1 MPGSLDPILRPRS
14 VAVIGASRNP
24 RTIGSQIVANLVNDG
39 FTGPVYPVNPSARAI
54 HALPAWAS
62 VGALPEPPDLAVIVV
77 PKEAVQGV
85 AEECVAA
92 GVKGLVVISAGFREV
107 GGEGVERERRLTEL
121 VRSNGIRMVGPN
133 CLGVLNTEPGIACN
147 ATFARV
153 MPPEGRAAFVSQSGA
168 MGLTVLDYAR
178 SYGIGI
184 TQFVSVGNKS
194 DVSGN
199 DLLEYWEHDDAV
211 DVILMYV
218 ESFGNPM
225 KFLDL
230 ASRIVPRKPIVL
242 VKSGRSRAGARA
254 ASSHTGALAA
264 SDMAVQALLTQAG
277 VIRADSV
284 EELFDYAMAFTGQP
298 APRSR
303 RTAVVSNSGGAGILA
318 ADALDA
324 EGLELPELSPATV
337 ERLRAL
343 LPPEASLRNP
353 LDMIAS
359 AGPEAYGAGLDALL
373 ADPNVDAALA
383 MFVPPLGVRQEDVAK
398 AIAGVVPA
406 HPGKSVLAVLMG
418 NEGLPEGRHALSEV
432 KVPAYIFPESAAR
445 ALAALAWW
453 GERRGRPRT
462 PAPAF
467 TVDRERAAAI
477 LEAARATGRE
487 RLDEAAALG
496 LMEAY
501 GIPVAAGRL
510 ARSVAEAEA
519 LAAELGFP
527 VALKVVAPDLSHKSD
542 VGGVRLGLGDAEAVR
557 RAHGEML
564 AAVAQAAPGAAVE
577 GALVQR
583 MAPKG
588 LELIVGIH
596 RELGFGP
603 LVMFGLGGTFVEIHR
618 DVAFRLA
625 PLTVEDAHDLLGA
638 IRGARAL
645 DGVRGGPPVDREA
658 LVDLLL
664 RVSRLALDF
673 PGITSLDLN
682 PVMALGKG
690 AVAADA
696 RVVVDRERGTGNGER

>member
-1 MPGSLDPILRPRS
+1 MTGTLDAILRPRS

-54 HALPAWAS
+54 HALPAWPS
-62 VGALPEPPDLAVIVV
+62 VAALPEPPDLAVIVV
-77 PKEAVQGV
+77 PKEAVQQV
-85 AEECVAA
+85 AEECVAK

-107 GGEGVERERRLTEL
+107 GGDGVERERRLTEL
-121 VRSNGIRMVGPN
+121 VRGSGTRMVGPN
-133 CLGVLNTEPGIACN
+133 CLGVLNTEPAFACN

-153 MPPEGRAAFVSQSGA
+153 MPPPGRAAFVSQSGA

-184 TQFVSVGNKS
+184 AQFVSVGNKP

-199 DLLEYWEHDDAV
+199 DLLAYWEHDDAV

-218 ESFGNPM
+218 ESFGNPR

-230 ASRIVPRKPIVL
+230 ASRIVRRKPIVL
-242 VKSGRSRAGARA
+242 VKAGRSRAGARA

-264 SDMAVQALLTQAG
+264 SDAAVDAMLTQAG

-324 EGLELPELSPATV
+324 EGLELPELAPATV
-337 ERLRAL
+337 ERLRSL

-398 AIAGVVPA
+398 AIARVVPA
-406 HPGKSVLAVLMG
+406 HPGKPVLAVLMG
-418 NEGLPEGRHALSEV
+418 NEGLPEGRQSLLEV
-432 KVPAYIFPESAAR
+432 QVPAYIFPESAAR
-445 ALAALAWW
+445 ALAALAFW
-453 GERRGRPRT
+453 GERRVRVRT
-462 PAPAF
+462 PAPEFA
-467 TVDRERAAAI
+467 VDRGRGAAI
-477 LEAARATGRE
+477 LESARAAGRD
-487 RLDEAAALG
+487 RLDLAAALE
-496 LMEAY
+496 LLEAY
-501 GIPVAAGRL
+501 GVKVAAGRP
-510 ARSVAEAEA
+510 AGSADEAVKVAER
-519 LAAELGFP
+519 LGFP
-527 VALKVVAPDLSHKSD
+527 VALKVEAPAVSHKSD
-542 VGGVRLGLGDAEAVR
+542 VGGVRLGLANADEVR
-557 RAHGEML
+557 GAYGEML
-564 AAVAQAAPGAAVE
+564 AAVGRAAPDAEIE
-577 GALVQR
+577 GVLVQQ

-588 LELIVGIH
+588 LEVIAGVH
-596 RELGFGP
+596 REPGFGP
-603 LVMFGLGGTFVEIHR
+603 LVMFGLGGVFVEVVR

-625 PLTVEDAHDLLGA
+625 PLAVEDAHDLLDA
-638 IRGARAL
+638 IRGRRAL
-645 DGVRGGPPVDREA
+645 DGVRGGPAVDRAA
-658 LVDLLL
+658 LAEVLL
-664 RVSRLALDF
+664 RLSRLALDF
-673 PGITSLDLN
+673 PAITSLDLN
-682 PVMALGKG
+682 PVMALADG

-696 RVVVDRERGTGNGER
+696 RVVVGDER

>member
-1 MPGSLDPILRPRS
+1 MPGTLDPILRPRS

-39 FTGPVYPVNPSARAI
+39 FTGPVFPVNPSARAI

-62 VGALPEPPDLAVIVV
+62 VGAIPEAPDLAVIVV
-77 PKEAVQGV
+77 PKERVQAV

-121 VRSNGIRMVGPN
+121 VRANGVRMVGPN
-133 CLGVLNTEPGIACN
+133 CLGVLNTDPAYACN

-153 MPPEGRAAFVSQSGA
+153 MPPHGRAAFVSQSGA

-184 TQFVSVGNKS
+184 AQFVSVGNKS

-199 DLLEYWEHDDAV
+199 DLVGYWEHDDAV

-218 ESFGNPM
+218 ESFGNPR
-225 KFLDL
+225 KFLEV
-230 ASRIVPRKPIVL
+230 ASRVVRRKPIVL

-264 SDMAVQALLTQAG
+264 SDAAVDALLIQAG
-277 VIRADSV
+277 VIRAESV
-284 EELFDYAMAFTGQP
+284 EELFDYAMTFTGQP

-324 EGLELPELSPATV
+324 EGLELPDLSPATV
-337 ERLRAL
+337 ERLRKL

-359 AGPEAYGAGLDALL
+359 AGPEAYGAGLDAML

-383 MFVPPLGVRQEDVAK
+383 MFVPPLGVRQEDVAA
-398 AIAGVVPA
+398 AIARVVPA
-406 HPGKSVLAVLMG
+406 HAGKPVLAVLMG
-418 NEGLPEGRHALSEV
+418 NEGLPEGRQALNEV

-453 GERRGRPRT
+453 GERRERTRT
-462 PAPAF
+462 PAPEPAI
-467 TVDRERAAAI
+467 DRAGAAAI
-477 LEAARATGRE
+477 LEAARAAKRD

-501 GIPVAAGRL
+501 GIPVASGRL
-510 ARSVAEAEA
+510 ARSAAEAA
-519 LAAELGFP
+519 SLAVELGFP
-527 VALKVVAPDLSHKSD
+527 VALKVMAPTLSHKSD
-542 VGGVRLGLGDAEAVR
+542 VGGVRLGLPDGEAVR

-564 AAVAQAAPGAAVE
+564 AVVGRAAPGAAIE
-577 GALVQR
+577 GVLVQR

-588 LELIVGIH
+588 LEVIVGVS
-596 RELGFGP
+596 REPAFGP
-603 LVMFGLGGTFVEIHR
+603 LVMFGLGGVFVEVLK

-625 PLTVEDAHDLLGA
+625 PLAVEDAHDLLGA
-638 IRGARAL
+638 IRGAKAL
-645 DGVRGGPPVDREA
+645 DGVRGGPAVNRPA
-658 LVDLLL
+658 LVELLL

-673 PGITSLDLN
+673 PAITSLDLN
-682 PVMALGKG
+682 PVMAG
-690 AVAADA
+690 ADGVVVADA
-696 RVVVDRERGTGNGER
+696 RVVLGGER

>member
-1 MPGSLDPILRPRS
+1 MPGTLDPILRPRS

-39 FTGPVYPVNPSARAI
+39 FTGPVFPVNPSARAI

-62 VGALPEPPDLAVIVV
+62 VGALPEPPDLAVVVV

-107 GGEGVERERRLTEL
+107 GGEGVERERRLTGL
-121 VRSNGIRMVGPN
+121 VRANGVRMVGPN
-133 CLGVLNTEPGIACN
+133 CLGVLNTDPDYACN

-153 MPPEGRAAFVSQSGA
+153 MPPHGRAAFVSQSGA

-184 TQFVSVGNKS
+184 AQFVSVGNKS

-199 DLLEYWEHDDAV
+199 DLLEYWEQDDAV

-218 ESFGNPM
+218 ESFGNPR

-230 ASRIVPRKPIVL
+230 ASRIVRRKPIVL

-264 SDMAVQALLTQAG
+264 SDAAVDALLTQAG
-277 VIRADSV
+277 VIRAESV

-324 EGLELPELSPATV
+324 EGLELPELAPATV
-337 ERLRAL
+337 ERLRGL
-343 LPPEASLRNP
+343 LPPEASFRNP

-359 AGPEAYGAGLDALL
+359 AGPAAYGAGLDALL

-383 MFVPPLGVRQEDVAK
+383 MFVPPLGVRQEDVAA
-398 AIAGVVPA
+398 AIARVVPA
-406 HPGKSVLAVLMG
+406 HAGKPVLAVLMG
-418 NEGLPEGRHALSEV
+418 NEGLPEGRHALSGV
-432 KVPAYIFPESAAR
+432 QVPAYIFPESAAR

-453 GERRGRPRT
+453 GEQRERKRT

-467 TVDRERAAAI
+467 AVDRARAAAI
-477 LEAARATGRE
+477 LDGARAAGRD

-510 ARSVAEAEA
+510 ARGDAEAA
-519 LAAELGFP
+519 AAAAELGFP
-527 VALKVVAPDLSHKSD
+527 VALKVVAPGISHKSD
-542 VGGVRLGLGDAEAVR
+542 VGGVRLGLADAEAVR
-557 RAHGEML
+557 RAHAELL
-564 AAVAQAAPGAAVE
+564 AAVRKAAPEAAIE
-577 GALVQR
+577 GVLVQR

-588 LELIVGIH
+588 LEVIVGVS
-596 RELGFGP
+596 REPAFGP
-603 LVMFGLGGTFVEIHR
+603 LVMFGLGGVFVEVLK

-625 PLTVEDAHDLLGA
+625 PLAVEDAHDLLGA
-638 IRGARAL
+638 IRGAAAL

-673 PGITSLDLN
+673 PEITSLDLN
-682 PVMALGKG
+682 PVMALAEG
-690 AVAADA
+690 VMAADA
-696 RVVVDRERGTGNGER
+696 RVVVGGGER

>member
-24 RTIGSQIVANLVNDG
+24 GTIGSQIVANLVNDG

-62 VGALPEPPDLAVIVV
+62 VGAIPAPPDLAVIVV
-77 PKEAVQGV
+77 PKEVVQGV

-121 VRSNGIRMVGPN
+121 VRANGVRMVGPN
-133 CLGVLNTEPGIACN
+133 CLGVLNTDPAFACN

-153 MPPEGRAAFVSQSGA
+153 MPPHGRAAFVSQSGA

-184 TQFVSVGNKS
+184 AQFVSVGNKS

-199 DLLEYWEHDDAV
+199 DLVAYWEHDDAV

-218 ESFGNPM
+218 ESFGNPR

-230 ASRIVPRKPIVL
+230 ASRIVRRKPIVL

-264 SDMAVQALLTQAG
+264 SDAAVDALLTQAG
-277 VIRADSV
+277 VIRAESV

-303 RTAVVSNSGGAGILA
+303 RTAVVSNSGGAGIVA

-359 AGPEAYGAGLDALL
+359 AGPAVYGAGLDALL

-383 MFVPPLGVRQEDVAK
+383 MFVPPLGVRQEDVAA
-398 AIAGVVPA
+398 AIARVVPA
-406 HPGKSVLAVLMG
+406 HAGKPVLAVLMG

-432 KVPAYIFPESAAR
+432 RVPAYIFPESAAR

-453 GERRGRPRT
+453 GEQRTRTRT
-462 PAPAF
+462 PAPEPA
-467 TVDRERAAAI
+467 VDRTMAVEI
-477 LEAARATGRE
+477 LAGARGAGRE
-487 RLDEAAALG
+487 RLDEAEALG

-501 GIPVAAGRL
+501 GIPVAGGRRVQDAGE
-510 ARSVAEAEA
+510 AVSV
-519 LAAELGFP
+519 AAELGFP
-527 VALKVVAPDLSHKSD
+527 VALKVMAPALSHKSD
-542 VGGVRLGLGDAEAVR
+542 VGGVRLGLADAESVR

-564 AAVAQAAPGAAVE
+564 AAVKRAAPEAAVE
-577 GALVQR
+577 GVLVQR

-588 LELIVGIH
+588 LEVIVGVH
-596 RELGFGP
+596 REPGFGP
-603 LVMFGLGGTFVEIHR
+603 LVMFGLGGVFVEVIR

-625 PLTVEDAHDLLGA
+625 PLAVEDAHDLLRS

-645 DGVRGGPPVDREA
+645 DGLRGAPAVDREA

-664 RVSRLALDF
+664 RVSRLALDL
-673 PGITSLDLN
+673 PAVASLDLN
-682 PVMALGKG
+682 PVMALAEG
-690 AVAADA
+690 VVVADA
-696 RVVVDRERGTGNGER
+696 RVVVG

>member
-1 MPGSLDPILRPRS
+1 MPRTLDPILRPRS

-39 FTGPVYPVNPSARAI
+39 FTGPVFPVNPSARAI

-62 VGALPEPPDLAVIVV
+62 VGAIPEPPDLAVVVV
-77 PKEAVQGV
+77 PKEAVQEV

-121 VRSNGIRMVGPN
+121 VRSSGVRMVGPN
-133 CLGVLNTEPGIACN
+133 CLGVLNTDPDYACN

-153 MPPEGRAAFVSQSGA
+153 MPPHGRAAFVSQSGA

-184 TQFVSVGNKS
+184 AQFVSVGNKS

-199 DLLEYWEHDDAV
+199 DLLEYWERDDAV

-218 ESFGNPM
+218 ESFGNPR

-230 ASRIVPRKPIVL
+230 ASRIVRRKPIVL

-254 ASSHTGALAA
+254 ARSHTGALAA
-264 SDMAVQALLTQAG
+264 SDAAVDALLTQAG
-277 VIRADSV
+277 VIRAESV

-324 EGLELPELSPATV
+324 EGLELPELAPVTV
-337 ERLRAL
+337 ERLRTL
-343 LPPEASLRNP
+343 LPPEASFRNP

-359 AGPEAYGAGLDALL
+359 AGPAAYGAGLDALL

-383 MFVPPLGVRQEDVAK
+383 MFVPPLGVRQEDVAA

-406 HPGKSVLAVLMG
+406 HAGKPVLAVLMG

-432 KVPAYIFPESAAR
+432 QVPAYIFPESAAR

-453 GERRGRPRT
+453 GEQRERKRT
-462 PAPAF
+462 PAPELA
-467 TVDRERAAAI
+467 VDRARAAAI
-477 LEAARATGRE
+477 LDGARAAGRD

-510 ARSVAEAEA
+510 AGSDAEAA
-519 LAAELGFP
+519 AAAAEVGFP
-527 VALKVVAPDLSHKSD
+527 VALKVVAPGISHKSD
-542 VGGVRLGLGDAEAVR
+542 VGCVRLGLADAGAVR
-557 RAHGEML
+557 QAHGEML
-564 AAVAQAAPGAAVE
+564 AAVRKAAPDAAIE
-577 GALVQR
+577 GVLVQR

-588 LELIVGIH
+588 LEVIVGVS
-596 RELGFGP
+596 REPAFGP
-603 LVMFGLGGTFVEIHR
+603 LVMFGLGGVFVEVLK

-625 PLTVEDAHDLLGA
+625 PLAVEDAHDLLGA
-638 IRGARAL
+638 IRGAAAL

-673 PGITSLDLN
+673 PEITSLDLN
-682 PVMALGKG
+682 PVMALAEG
-690 AVAADA
+690 VMAADA
-696 RVVVDRERGTGNGER
+696 RVVVGGGER

>member
-14 VAVIGASRNP
+14 VAVIGASRNS
-24 RTIGSQIVANLVNDG
+24 RTIGSQIVANLVQGG

-54 HALPAWAS
+54 HALPAWRS
-62 VGALPEPPDLAVIVV
+62 VGAVPEPPDLAVIVV
-77 PKEAVQGV
+77 PKEAVQAV

-92 GVKGLVVISAGFREV
+92 GVRGLVVISAGFREV
-107 GGEGVERERRLTEL
+107 GGDGVERERRLTEL
-121 VRSNGIRMVGPN
+121 VRTSGVRMVGPN
-133 CLGVLNTEPGIACN
+133 CLGVLNSDPAYAFN

-153 MPPEGRAAFVSQSGA
+153 MPPPGRAAFVSQSGA

-184 TQFVSVGNKS
+184 AQFVSVGNKP

-199 DLLEYWEHDDAV
+199 DLLEYWEHDGTV

-218 ESFGNPM
+218 ESFGNPR
-225 KFLDL
+225 KFLEL
-230 ASRIVPRKPIVL
+230 ASRIVRRKPIVL

-264 SDMAVQALLTQAG
+264 SDAAVDALLTQAG

-324 EGLELPELSPATV
+324 EGLALPELSSATV
-337 ERLRAL
+337 ARLRGL
-343 LPPEASLRNP
+343 LPPEASFRNP

-359 AGPEAYGAGLDALL
+359 AGPEAYAAGLDAML

-398 AIAGVVPA
+398 AIAEVVPA
-406 HPGKSVLAVLMG
+406 HRGKPVLAVLMG
-418 NEGLPEGRHALSEV
+418 NEGLPEGRQSLNEV
-432 KVPAYIFPESAAR
+432 QVPAYIFPESAAR

-453 GERRGRPRT
+453 GERRGRSRT
-462 PAPAF
+462 PAPGF
-467 TVDRERAAAI
+467 TADRDRAEAI
-477 LEAARATGRE
+477 LAAARAAGRD
-487 RLDEAAALG
+487 RLDEAAALE
-496 LMEAY
+496 LIQAY
-501 GIPVAAGRL
+501 GIPVAAGRI
-510 ARSVAEAEA
+510 ARTAEEAAA
-519 LAAELGFP
+519 LAGELGLP
-527 VALKVVAPDLSHKSD
+527 VALKVVAPAISHKTD
-542 VGGVRLGLGDAEAVR
+542 VGGVRLGLADGEAVR

-564 AAVAQAAPGAAVE
+564 AAVAAAAPDARVDGV
-577 GALVQR
+577 LVQR

-588 LELIVGIH
+588 LEVIAGVS
-596 RELGFGP
+596 REPGFGP
-603 LVMFGLGGTFVEIHR
+603 LVMFGLGGVFVEVLR
-618 DVAFRLA
+618 DVAFRVA
-625 PLTVEDAHDLLGA
+625 PLAVEDAEDLLRA

-645 DGVRGGPPVDREA
+645 DGVRGGAAVDRAA
-658 LVDLLL
+658 LADLLL
-664 RVSRLALDF
+664 RLSRLALDF
-673 PGITSLDLN
+673 PEITSLDLN
-682 PVMALGKG
+682 PVMAGPDG
-690 AVAADA
+690 VVVADA
-696 RVVVDRERGTGNGER
+696 RVVVRERGPGSGER